1 MRTLYAFLIVIV
13 VLCAMPRNADA
24 QLYVLLNN
32 VSQIGNVSEYSPKG
46 ELINSNFITG
56 LADPAGIAVSGNNL
70 FVTDNVTDTVGKYDA
85 TTGGAINA
93 GFIMGLQSPFAIAVL
108 GNNLFVTYYTGQNH
122 YAVGEYDATTGVAIN
137 ANLITGLTQPLGSR
151 CWTTNSSYDCN
162 DQKWGDFFTVG
173 KYGAT
178 SGAAI
183 NAKFI
188 TNLNLFAAEDN
199 TLYGAVDNHNIG
211 KYDATTGAVID
222 RSFIKVRVPLMLAL
236 LGNRLFLAKAVA
248 QFTSG
253 TVSEYDATTGAVI
266 SPNLITGLYLPQG
279 IAVRRT
285 K

>member
-32 VSQIGNVSEYSPKG
+32 VSQIGTVSEYSPKG

-122 YAVGEYDATTGVAIN
+122 YAVGEYDATTGAAIN
-137 ANLITGLTQPLGSR
+137 ANLITGLNTTFGLTVLDNKLFVTTITTKNGGGTFSPLVN
-151 CWTTNSSYDCN
+151 TTPPVEPPSTLSSLR
-162 DQKWGDFFTVG
+162 
-173 KYGAT
+173 
-178 SGAAI
+178 I
-183 NAKFI
+183 
-188 TNLNLFAAEDN
+188 
-199 TLYGAVDNHNIG
+199 
-211 KYDATTGAVID
+211 
-222 RSFIKVRVPLMLAL
+222 
-236 LGNRLFLAKAVA
+236 
-248 QFTSG
+248 
-253 TVSEYDATTGAVI
+253 
-266 SPNLITGLYLPQG
+266 
-279 IAVRRT
+279 
-285 K
+285 